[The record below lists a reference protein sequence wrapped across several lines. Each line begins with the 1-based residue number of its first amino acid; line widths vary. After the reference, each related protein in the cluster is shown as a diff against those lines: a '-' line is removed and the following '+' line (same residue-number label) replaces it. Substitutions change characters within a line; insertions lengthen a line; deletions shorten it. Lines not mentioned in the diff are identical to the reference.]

1 MRLIKVTGGLGNQMF
16 IYAFYL
22 RMKKRF
28 PKVRIDLSDMVHYK
42 VHYGYEMHRVF
53 NLPHTEFCINQ
64 PLKKVIEFLFFK
76 KIYERKQ
83 DPDSLRAFEKK
94 YFWPLLYFKGFYQSE
109 RFFADIKDDVR
120 EAFTFDKRN
129 ANERSL
135 RLLEQIGSDANAVSL
150 HIRRGDYLLPKH
162 WETTGSICQ
171 LSYYQNAIAEM
182 NQRINHPSYYVFS
195 DDIPWVRENLPL
207 ENVVYVD
214 WNKGEDSWQDM
225 MLMSC
230 CRHHIICNSTFSW
243 WGAWLNPREDKIV
256 IAPNRWFR
264 HCETPNI
271 YPAGWLTVAIN

>member
-83 DPDSLRAFEKK
+83 DPNSLRAFEKK

-171 LSYYQNAIAEM
+171 LPYYQNAIAEM
-182 NQRINHPSYYVFS
+182 NQRMNHPSYYVFS

-243 WGAWLNPREDKIV
+243 
-256 IAPNRWFR
+256 
-264 HCETPNI
+264 
-271 YPAGWLTVAIN
+271 